1 MSHNEKSSLK
11 VSHNSLLSLLLLKFV
26 LDVSLSKHCR
36 CFLICLVYDVAPLP
50 LTVQQC
56 VMQREYYSLGGFP
69 KMDLHPCTA
78 LQGDGVVV
86 EREGDKGLLCG
97 HVRNTDKDVKTIKIL
112 TFSTAASCCTRTR
125 SQLQVQIAHSLNKCG
140 LNAQS
145 SEKS

>member
-36 CFLICLVYDVAPLP
+36 CFLICLWCSTTSPHSATVCQAERILLP
-50 LTVQQC
+50 GWL
-56 VMQREYYSLGGFP
+56 SKDGP
-69 KMDLHPCTA
+69 PPCTA
-78 LQGDGVVV
+78 LQGHGVVV

-97 HVRNTDKDVKTIKIL
+97 HVRNTDKEVKTIKIL
-112 TFSTAASCCTRTR
+112 TFSTAATCCIRTR
-125 SQLQVQIAHSLNKCG
+125 SQLQVQIAHSVNKCG

-145 SEKS
+145 SKKS

>member
-56 VMQREYYSLGGFP
+56 VRQREYYSLGGFP
-69 KMDLHPCTA
+69 KMDLHPA
-78 LQGDGVVV
+78 PHFKDMGLWW
-86 EREGDKGLLCG
+86 EGDKGLLCG
-97 HVRNTDKDVKTIKIL
+97 HVRNTDKEVKTIKIL
-112 TFSTAASCCTRTR
+112 TFSTAATCCIRTR
-125 SQLQVQIAHSLNKCG
+125 SQLQVQIAHSVNKCG

-145 SEKS
+145 SKKS

>member
-36 CFLICLVYDVAPLP
+36 CFLICLVYDVAPLL

-56 VMQREYYSLGGFP
+56 VRQREYYSLGGFP
-69 KMDLHPCTA
+69 KMDLHPAPHFKDTG
-78 LQGDGVVV
+78 LWW
-86 EREGDKGLLCG
+86 KGKGTKGCCADMCEIQIKRWKPL
-97 HVRNTDKDVKTIKIL
+97 KIL
-112 TFSTAASCCTRTR
+112 TFSTAATCCIRTR
-125 SQLQVQIAHSLNKCG
+125 SQLQVQIAHSVNKCG

-145 SEKS
+145 SKKS